1 MDSNPQQ
8 FNDDQ
13 ISAAIE
19 AATNFTPDSIEIFRA
34 LNDLDAQVVI
44 RVLKQTNPAKP
55 ARTKRKD
62 AGVTR
67 GPRVTETGEKG
78 AK

>member
-1 MDSNPQQ
+1 MDELR
-8 FNDDQ
+8 DDQ
-13 ISAAIE
+13 IDAAVKAY
-19 AATNFTPDSIEIFRA
+19 AAMTPESIKTFRD
-34 LNDLDAQVVI
+34 LNDIEAQVVI

-67 GPRVTETGEKG
+67 GPRTDTK
-78 AK
+78 A